1 MTAEKK
7 AFVSYDDAKKIV
19 KKAGILTPT
28 QYKAWKDKKDH
39 QLPYDADKVYG
50 KEFIGWDD
58 FLGRNKASFVEQQ
71 THEKKKA
78 VTITEGVISLKEAAV
93 ICPAILTDT
102 KLNKLSERYKQ
113 VNTYKVIENIQK
125 TMDGWYISYVKE
137 THIRDQ
143 KLRPYTH
150 HVVKLE
156 NFKYKMPGTGDK
168 IQLVISNS
176 HNGVSK
182 FEFYFGVF
190 RIICSNGLIVWDKKF
205 GGINKKH
212 FTDYETINQY
222 IVECVGQSKK
232 LIELF
237 NVFNKRILTKAE
249 KIDLAIKGLHS
260 RYQYK
265 NSYIELMYDELK
277 VRYDIEAII
286 KPMRDEDE
294 GNSLWLVFNII
305 QERITK
311 GEYYAKVD
319 SGLSKANPIKNT
331 HLDIQFNKKFWE
343 YAMALVESAEEVK

>member
-1 MTAEKK
+1 MTHQNFATFEE
-7 AFVSYDDAKKIV
+7 AKKIV
-19 KKAGILTPT
+19 KKAGISTAKD
-28 QYKAWKDKKDH
+28 YKSWPDKK
-39 QLPYDADKVYG
+39 QNKLPYEADKVY
-50 KEFIGWDD
+50 KKDWKGWDD
-58 FLGRNKASFVEQQ
+58 FLQRNKSEITERQATDKGKGVI
-71 THEKKKA
+71 
-78 VTITEGVISLKEAAV
+78 ITEGIISLKQAAV

-102 KLNKLSERYKQ
+102 KLNKLSDRYKQ

-125 TMDGWYISYVKE
+125 TMPGWYITYVKE
-137 THIRDQ
+137 THIR
-143 KLRPYTH
+143 KPELRPYTH

-156 NFKYKMPGTGDK
+156 NSKYKMPGVADK

-182 FEFYFGVF
+182 FEFYFGIF
-190 RIICSNGLIVWDKKF
+190 RVICSNGLIVWDKKF
-205 GGINKKH
+205 GAINKKH
-212 FTDYETINQY
+212 FTDYDTINEY
-222 IVECVGQSKK
+222 ILSCVHQSKK

-237 NVFNKRILTKAE
+237 DTFNKRILTKAE

-277 VRYDIEAII
+277 ARYDIDAIV
-286 KPMRDEDE
+286 KPLREEDE
-294 GNSLWLVFNII
+294 GNSLWLVYNVI

-343 YAMALVESAEEVK
+343 YAMGFIEQIKEEK